1 MRMDAPIR
9 TGPLMDRIERDVRE
23 AIRRRTTEHGGS
35 GEYRDRDIFE
45 RVWALLGHATDERH
59 PDFLLLP
66 ELLDETRD
74 WDLKTQL
81 TLTSHRPALGP
92 FILLVKK
99 RVLLPLTRWLLE
111 YSRENFRRQQRV
123 NRILFACIEELAIE
137 SARLRREL
145 ERRDGAEKT
154 AT

>member
-1 MRMDAPIR
+1 
-9 TGPLMDRIERDVRE
+9 MDRIEHEARE
-23 AIRRRTTEHGGS
+23 VIRRRTAEHGGAT
-35 GEYRDRDIFE
+35 EYLDRDIFE
-45 RVWALLGHATDERH
+45 RVWALLGHAADERN

-66 ELLDETRD
+66 ELLDEGRD

-81 TLTSHRPALGP
+81 TMTSHRPALGP

-99 RVLLPLTRWLLE
+99 RLLLPLTRWLLE

-137 SARLRREL
+137 SARLRRAL
-145 ERRDGAEKT
+145 EERQRR
-154 AT
+154 

>member
-1 MRMDAPIR
+1 MDAPIR

-23 AIRRRTTEHGGS
+23 AIRRRTAEHGGS
-35 GEYRDRDIFE
+35 SEYQDHDIFE
-45 RVWALLGHATDERH
+45 RVWALLGHATDERN

-66 ELLDETRD
+66 ELLDEGRD

-81 TLTSHRPALGP
+81 TFTSHRPALGP

-137 SARLRREL
+137 IARLRREL
-145 ERRDGAEKT
+145 ERREPR
-154 AT
+154 